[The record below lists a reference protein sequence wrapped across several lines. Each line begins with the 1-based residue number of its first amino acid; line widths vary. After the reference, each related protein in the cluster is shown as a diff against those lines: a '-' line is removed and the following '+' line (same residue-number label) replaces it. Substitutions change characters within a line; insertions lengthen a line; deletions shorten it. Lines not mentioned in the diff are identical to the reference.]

1 MKQDNIQ
8 MAANLKKMEEET
20 FAQRVVI
27 ETLEKQL
34 RSQRQDS

>member
-8 MAANLKKMEEET
+8 MAANLKKIEEEN

-34 RSQRQDS
+34 RSQRQDG